1 MRGQSISECV
11 AIFNRLTGDDDASRA
26 GRSCTFRLDSVGIK
40 SGPSFG
46 RCVDARGARGLGR
59 RTVVGGDS
67 VEARAT
73 PRRVNRRAGRRGWM
87 LGRAV
92 MVDG

>member
-1 MRGQSISECV
+1 LGGASTRE
-11 AIFNRLTGDDDASRA
+11 AREAWDD
-26 GRSCTFRLDSVGIK
+26 GRWG
-40 SGPSFG
+40 
-46 RCVDARGARGLGR
+46 
-59 RTVVGGDS
+59 GGDS